1 MSMTKDLL
9 QKFVEEDFKDF
20 AILVI
25 SDNEH
30 RFYHRSKNNPDIVWD
45 WDNEV
50 FYALETNEEVIDQ
63 NMHPMQV
70 TMVALEEIQFI
81 TAFVDTKKSIEFINE
96 NYTNDAQKEKAKGVL
111 YQVKPGI
118 MGPRTLRKNLNDDEY
133 LNNPKL

>member
-9 QKFVEEDFKDF
+9 KKFVEEDFKDF

-30 RFYHRSKNNPDIVWD
+30 RFYHRTQSSPDIIWD
-45 WDNEV
+45 WANEV
-50 FYALETNEEVIDQ
+50 FYAFEANEEMTDQ
-63 NMHPMQV
+63 NKHPMQV

-81 TAFVDTKKSIEFINE
+81 TAFVDAKKSIEFIND
-96 NYTNDAQKEKAKGVL
+96 NYTDDDQKEKAKLVL
-111 YQVKPGI
+111 QKVKPGF
-118 MGPRTLRKNLNDDEY
+118 MGPTTLKKNLNDDEY